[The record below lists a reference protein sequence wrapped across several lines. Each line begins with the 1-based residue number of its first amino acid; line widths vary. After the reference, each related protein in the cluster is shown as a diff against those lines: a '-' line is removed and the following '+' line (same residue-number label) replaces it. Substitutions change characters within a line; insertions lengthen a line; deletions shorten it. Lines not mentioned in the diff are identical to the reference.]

1 MQVSSAMTP
10 GFNAIAGASSQ
21 ASERTE
27 KRENDGDGDD
37 AKTAAASSS
46 SRSIS
51 LNGQV
56 TGQLIHA
63 TA

>member
-1 MQVSSAMTP
+1 MQVSSAT
-10 GFNAIAGASSQ
+10 AGISPPTAV
-21 ASERTE
+21 APAAAERTE

-37 AKTAAASSS
+37 AKAGAASS
-46 SRSIS
+46 RPQSIN

-56 TGQLIHA
+56 TGQLIHQ